1 MQVKE
6 SIISN
11 GKAALNPSYLVVHET
26 ANPGATALNHVS
38 YWKNDPTYSV
48 HYVMDWTGI
57 AYHCVPDTR
66 MCWHVGGGNGF
77 TVGIELCHATNAADF
92 AKVWSNAVEFCAW
105 YLRKQGWGV
114 ERLLSHYDCTRKWG
128 GSDHTD
134 PIGYFGQFGK
144 TWAQFKE
151 EVRKKMAAANAPKQ
165 NPGTAKNGAGIK
177 YHAHCQTVGDL
188 ATVRDGQVAGTI
200 GYGKRLEALVIDALP
215 EGWELE
221 AVAHVQ
227 GVGWRT
233 YRGIKNGVKVLIG
246 TKGEGRRIEA
256 LGFRVVKRPVGD
268 ERKLHFQVH
277 QQHYSWKA
285 DTLEGYTS
293 GSDGEAMRVEAVKIW
308 IA

>member
-165 NPGTAKNGAGIK
+165 NPGAAKNGAGIK

-246 TKGEGRRIEA
+246 TKGKGRRIEA
-256 LGFRVVKRPVGD
+256 LGFRVVKRPGGD